1 MLKMMPLAVRVAIA
15 PAMRCSVGAM
25 PQLAV
30 VTVARCM
37 SASAAATSE
46 RPETHMQRLLTDRLS
61 AQVVKVDDVSGGC
74 GSFYTVVVVSEKF
87 EGLSTIKQHRAV
99 TEVLEAE
106 IGKMHGLTIKTMTP
120 AQHEAAAAAAAKG
133 KK

>member
-1 MLKMMPLAVRVAIA
+1 MLKVIPVAVRLAWIA
-15 PAMRCSVGAM
+15 PALRCSVGALS
-25 PQLAV
+25 QSAV
-30 VTVARCM
+30 TTVARCM
-37 SASAAATSE
+37 TTSTAAGTE
-46 RPETHMQRLLTDRLS
+46 RPETKMQRLLTDKLN

-74 GSFYTVVVVSEKF
+74 GSFYTVVVVSQKF

-120 AQHEAAAAAAAKG
+120 AQHEAAAAKAK
-133 KK
+133 K

>member
-1 MLKMMPLAVRVAIA
+1 MLKVVPLAVRLARIVQC
-15 PAMRCSVGAM
+15 PVGAM
-25 PQLAV
+25 SQPAV
-30 VTVARCM
+30 ATVARCM
-37 SASAAATSE
+37 SASAAAATE
-46 RPETHMQRLLTDRLS
+46 RPETQMQRLLTDKLS

-74 GSFYTVVVVSEKF
+74 GSFYTVVVVSQKF

-120 AQHEAAAAAAAKG
+120 AQHEAAAAKG